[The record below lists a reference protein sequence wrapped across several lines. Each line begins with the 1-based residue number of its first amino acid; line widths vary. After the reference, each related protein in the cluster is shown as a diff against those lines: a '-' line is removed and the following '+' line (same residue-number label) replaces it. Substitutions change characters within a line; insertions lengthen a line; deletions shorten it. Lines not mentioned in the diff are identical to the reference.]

1 VKANT
6 ITSRPTLP
14 IRILCVDDNAD
25 MLEMMRMLLDT
36 EPSMRC
42 VGCLHSADRLIEY
55 VAEME
60 PPPQVILLDATMPG
74 EDPLAV
80 LSKMSDRS
88 LACRTI
94 VFSGYD
100 DAEFLG
106 RVRRAGAWGFVSKRD
121 EPDAFLSAIREVAAG
136 REFWP

>member
-1 VKANT
+1 MKANT

-36 EPSMRC
+36 EPSMQC

-55 VAEME
+55 VAETE
-60 PPPQVILLDATMPG
+60 PPPQIILLDATMPG

-80 LSKMSDRS
+80 LRKMSD
-88 LACRTI
+88 LPLTCRTI

-121 EPDAFLSAIREVAAG
+121 EPDAFLKAIREVA
-136 REFWP
+136 

>member
-6 ITSRPTLP
+6 VTSRPTLP

-36 EPSMRC
+36 EPSMQC
-42 VGCLHSADRLIEY
+42 VGCLHSADQLIEF
-55 VAEME
+55 VAAME
-60 PPPQVILLDATMPG
+60 PPPQIILLDATMPG
-74 EDPLAV
+74 EDPLTV

-121 EPDAFLSAIREVAAG
+121 EPGAFLDAIKEVAAG
-136 REFWP
+136 RQVWP